1 MDEPVT
7 ASAVCLAMG
16 VVLLILGV
24 FVQGRPDYWVQAGTG
39 AGIMIISAVVLLA
52 SGGVLR
58 WGGEY
63 FSK

>member
-1 MDEPVT
+1 
-7 ASAVCLAMG
+7 MG

-24 FVQGRPDYWVQAGTG
+24 FVQGRPDTWVQAGIG
-39 AGIMIISAVVLLA
+39 AGIMIISAVVLLVT
-52 SGGVLR
+52 GGVLR